1 MRIGGCFSGGRC
13 TNVARLALVRRF
25 FFRLG
30 ARLRPHWGLVFVTL
44 LALAVRLV
52 WDLEIHR
59 PLDFA
64 FSDMGGYLDR
74 ANEMIDRPWVP
85 APYLTLYPW
94 GTHAFIWLVKLVF
107 GRNNGAALGAAFAV
121 VGALAVGYGY
131 ALAARFAPR
140 PRVRHVVGFILV
152 FYYPWISLCGY
163 ALSELPFLLCVS
175 ASTFHALRL
184 ADRGRAGDGWWLGI
198 WLALGAAVRP
208 QILVA
213 AVFLA
218 IHFVLRRR
226 AWKGFR
232 PGLAVRAALP
242 LALVLAFSSARI
254 HWHTLGEGGDPP
266 TRAARAARSAVL
278 DPKAGAARSF
288 VASLAPSAWRMG
300 EWGLVSKNGPL
311 NAVFGRCHNT
321 GLNASTKGSRGFFG
335 PPAFGALLGYAK
347 DHPHPFFTLDPAFGE
362 SLTIEGHMWDA
373 EPNRKLA
380 AQCVK
385 KTGWWRQVKYM
396 ATHVVLLWG
405 YNIIWPDLGQKLAF
419 RLPMA
424 VFCVAHASVILP
436 PAALAML
443 AAFRRRR
450 ARTMLLALQVWSV
463 VLTSMLYFGDT
474 RYRAPYDGVLTVLAV
489 ATLPGVWRALRRAFE
504 RVRWAL
510 RRRPRRGIPSPS

>member
-1 MRIGGCFSGGRC
+1 
-13 TNVARLALVRRF
+13 LVRRF

-30 ARLRPHWGLVFVTL
+30 ARLRPHRGLLFVTI

-52 WDLEIHR
+52 WDLVVHR

-64 FSDMGGYLDR
+64 YSEMGGYLDR
-74 ANEMIDRPWVP
+74 ANEMIDHRWVP

-107 GRNNGAALGAAFAV
+107 GRNNGAALGVAFAS
-121 VGALAVGYGY
+121 VGALAVGYCY

-152 FYYPWISLCGY
+152 FYYPWISLGGY

-175 ASTFHALRL
+175 ASTFHSLRL
-184 ADRGRAGDGWWLGI
+184 ADRGRAGDAWWLGI
-198 WLALGAAVRP
+198 WLGLGAAVRP
-208 QILVA
+208 QMLVA
-213 AVFLA
+213 AAFLA

-254 HWHTLGEGGDPP
+254 HWHTGAW
-266 TRAARAARSAVL
+266 AAKSAVL
-278 DPKAGAARSF
+278 DSKGSAVRSF
-288 VASLAPSAWRMG
+288 VASVAPSTWRTG
-300 EWGLVSKNGPL
+300 EWGLISKNGPL

-321 GLNASTKGSRGFFG
+321 GLNANTKGARGFFG
-335 PPAFGALLGYAK
+335 PPALGALLGYAK
-347 DHPHPFFTLDPAFGE
+347 EHPDPLFTLDPALGVT
-362 SLTIEGHMWDA
+362 LAIEGHMWDT

-385 KTGWWRQVKYM
+385 KTGLWRQVKYM
-396 ATHVVLLWG
+396 VTHVVLLWG
-405 YNIIWPDLGQKLAF
+405 YNIIWPDQGQKIGY
-419 RLPMA
+419 RLTMGI
-424 VFCVAHASVILP
+424 FCVTHSIVILP
-436 PAALAML
+436 PAALAMIG
-443 AAFRRRR
+443 AFRRRR

-463 VLTSMLYFGDT
+463 IVTSMLYFGDT

-489 ATLPGVWRALRRAFE
+489 ATIPFVWRALRRGWE
-504 RVRWAL
+504 RARWAL
-510 RRRPRRGIPSPS
+510 RRRPRGGISSPS